1 MFHNHIAIDV
11 PFSYVWSPCP
21 VKMKRVLQILNNG
34 TPALE
39 GILFY
44 YEASQKYIQQVFHV
58 QQVFHIQQSK
68 KYRVRTMVLRG
79 QLTISHYDPKATK
92 MRLL

>member
-1 MFHNHIAIDV
+1 M
-11 PFSYVWSPCP
+11 CP
-21 VKMKRVLQILNNG
+21 LKMKRVLQILNNG

-44 YEASQKYIQQVFHV
+44 YEALQKYI

-68 KYRVRTMVLRG
+68 KAQG
-79 QLTISHYDPKATK
+79 
-92 MRLL
+92 